1 MYIPL
6 FIPDFPGRTDKRWK
20 MGEKNTISLTGNGL
34 HDSRTHY
41 ESAYVFQITQYNM
54 YFTYMQVTLNVRTVN
69 DGEWNSSLSVAS
81 LHHL

>member
-20 MGEKNTISLTGNGL
+20 MGKNTISLTGNVL

-41 ESAYVFQITQYNM
+41 ERAHIFQIAKYNM
-54 YFTYMQVTLNVRTVN
+54 YFSYVQVTSNV
-69 DGEWNSSLSVAS
+69 
-81 LHHL
+81 